1 MVFIQLHRRSCYLKV
16 YLFWLNYVRASV
28 TYDTKLHEDCLSN
41 VYTLSSSAH
50 IWWNSRDAR
59 LTKKASMT
67 RNFWNVKEGFK
78 WSRGASFQVVKFQK
92 KITSTLTPPPPPPL
106 IQTLWVCCTAG
117 FTSNG
122 RGDEKPRP
130 CFTSRLFKDLLPEVR
145 LFLLRNIYRF
155 LSAGDC
161 HHGNRL
167 VSVVFKLCKGHDTFL
182 WNHTRQNPRILQCIL
197 TSAWKCLRGCLSY
210 FHPVNFASKIILP
223 ETLST
228 ERLYLGKN

>member
-1 MVFIQLHRRSCYLKV
+1 MVFIQLHRGSCYLKV

-78 WSRGASFQVVKFQK
+78 LSRGASFQVVKF
-92 KITSTLTPPPPPPL
+92 
-106 IQTLWVCCTAG
+106 QTLWVCCTAG
-117 FTSNG
+117 FTSNAQ
-122 RGDEKPRP
+122 GDEKPRP
-130 CFTSRLFKDLLPEVR
+130 YFTSRLFKDLLPEVR

-155 LSAGDC
+155 LSAGEC

-167 VSVVFKLCKGHDTFL
+167 VSVVFKLCKGHDKFL

-197 TSAWKCLRGCLSY
+197 TWAWKCLSPISRFFLFSHLSI
-210 FHPVNFASKIILP
+210 FPLQ
-223 ETLST
+223 
-228 ERLYLGKN
+228 